1 MTKINKLFKGMYI
14 AMGISGVLMALLSFI
29 TGFKNNIL
37 ASGIYSILLIVLA
50 SLAIITMLSIFLS
63 NTIFKNADN
72 LKLTVIRG
80 HIALYFGFASYFVI
94 MANDNNTELI
104 NTIALLGVFALYI
117 AAMVF
122 LFFWLIKRIE
132 KKFNE
137 SEKDKIDG

>member
-14 AMGISGVLMALLSFI
+14 AMGIAGVLMALLSLI
-29 TGFKNNIL
+29 AGFKDNIF

-63 NTIFKNADN
+63 DTIFKNADK

-104 NTIALLGVFALYI
+104 TTIALLGVFALYI